1 MNFSDRYLETRS
13 FMGFIQFEKACSE
26 QQLDRQDRKYS
37 HVDTYHSPGFI
48 VQQIDENWRFGNVGE
63 LGTAQ
68 FVRQSNKG
76 NWKYGY
82 APEIGDI

>member
-48 VQQIDENWRFGNVGE
+48 VQQIDEN
-63 LGTAQ
+63 
-68 FVRQSNKG
+68 
-76 NWKYGY
+76 
-82 APEIGDI
+82 